1 MQDEIIELKLREG
14 TLGEDGMSEA
24 LIEIVDRLIAMIS
37 DVAIGNESLKTSP
50 EFRTQLKKFRT
61 QVNILR
67 PNGVGSI
74 RSLAASC
81 LSASEK
87 FFSQAR
93 EEALN
98 REIEFIEIID
108 VLRQV
113 VRTLSGESEQFS
125 QSVMGSSRR
134 FKHLLELNDLQVLKQ
149 QIVIEAQDLD
159 EMVAEQQKNQKE
171 SYSALSRKI
180 ETLQERLAR
189 AEEDAQID
197 ALTQVA
203 NRGSFDDALQSWIE
217 THSHAGTRF
226 VLAML
231 DLDDF
236 KKINDTMGHQ
246 VGDRVLLGA
255 AQTLKKCVRSED
267 LVSRYGGEEFA
278 VLLSDISLDQA
289 EGKFKAMLEEISS
302 TRYELRKGDSNAVVR
317 YTVSCGVAEFDGSEG
332 SEQLIGRADEAL
344 YDAKRRGKN
353 RVVVKK
359 QSLLTSF
366 FGKRRNTA
374 A

>member
-1 MQDEIIELKLREG
+1 LAE
-14 TLGEDGMSEA
+14 
-24 LIEIVDRLIAMIS
+24 
-37 DVAIGNESLKTSP
+37 
-50 EFRTQLKKFRT
+50 FRT
-61 QVNILR
+61 QVNTLR
-67 PNGVGSI
+67 PSGLRSVE
-74 RSLAASC
+74 SLAGAC
-81 LSASEK
+81 LTACEK

-93 EEALN
+93 EHALN

-113 VRTLSGESEQFS
+113 VRTLSGDSEQFS
-125 QSVMGSSRR
+125 QSIIGSSRR
-134 FKHLLELNDLQVLKQ
+134 FKHLLEINDLGVLKQ
-149 QIVIEAQDLD
+149 QIQVEAQDLD
-159 EMVAEQQKNQKE
+159 QMVAERQKNEKE
-171 SYSALSRKI
+171 SYSALASKI
-180 ETLQERLAR
+180 ETLQGRLAR

-203 NRGSFDDALQSWIE
+203 NRGSFDDAIQNWTE
-217 THSHAGTRF
+217 THRHGGTRF

-255 AQTLKKCVRSED
+255 AQTFKKCLRSED

-278 VLLSDISLDQA
+278 LLLGDISLDQA
-289 EGKFKAMLEEISS
+289 EAKFTAMLAEIAS
-302 TRYELRKGDSNAVVR
+302 TRYELRKGDTEGAVH

-332 SEQLIGRADEAL
+332 PEQLIKRADEAL

-359 QSLLTSF
+359 KSLLTSF
-366 FGKRRNTA
+366 FGKKRNTA

>member
-1 MQDEIIELKLREG
+1 M
-14 TLGEDGMSEA
+14 
-24 LIEIVDRLIAMIS
+24 
-37 DVAIGNESLKTSP
+37 
-50 EFRTQLKKFRT
+50 
-61 QVNILR
+61 
-67 PNGVGSI
+67 
-74 RSLAASC
+74 
-81 LSASEK
+81 
-87 FFSQAR
+87 
-93 EEALN
+93 
-98 REIEFIEIID
+98 
-108 VLRQV
+108 
-113 VRTLSGESEQFS
+113 RTLSGDSEQFS

-149 QIVIEAQDLD
+149 QIVIEAEDLD

-203 NRGSFDDALQSWIE
+203 NRGSFDDAMQSWIE
-217 THSHAGTRF
+217 THSRAGTRF

-231 DLDDF
+231 DLDDV

-255 AQTLKKCVRSED
+255 AQTLRKCVRSED

-289 EGKFKAMLEEISS
+289 EVKF
-302 TRYELRKGDSNAVVR
+302 NPV
-317 YTVSCGVAEFDGSEG
+317 
-332 SEQLIGRADEAL
+332 
-344 YDAKRRGKN
+344 
-353 RVVVKK
+353 
-359 QSLLTSF
+359 
-366 FGKRRNTA
+366 
-374 A
+374 